1 MIKKIKK
8 IWPLV
13 IIVLALLVGQAE
25 NALAQVSTQGGGT
38 GTTSPSGILY
48 GDGTLHLKTLNI
60 GSNLTF
66 TGGTLSATGG
76 GGSSTFGTTSL
87 SALWPLIY
95 TVTNSLAQFSFGGL
109 GTTTNLV
116 VGHVPY
122 VTGVNTFSDEATGT
136 ITCAGTASCGAGS
149 YVLGSNL
156 VITGSAGSSA
166 SSTLLTDTNTFSGPT
181 NFNATVTF
189 GSFAPVTINNTL
201 FAAALRLTGV
211 TGATKIL
218 FANSAGT
225 VFGMTSL
232 PISFGGT
239 GLTSI
244 GASSTFLTSDGTS
257 ASWETLPAMSS
268 STLLTDTN
276 TFSGVNLFTNASS
289 DFSGTW
295 QTFSPSH
302 FQTAL
307 GFTPVPNTRNINT
320 TYPLAGGGALSADLT
335 LTVAA
340 TSTWFGTPVAG
351 QILAFLNGQNTYV
364 ATTTFS
370 SPLLY
375 SAGNVTCQTAT
386 GSVPG
391 CLSAADWTTFNNKG
405 AGTVTAVTGTYPI
418 ISSGGTTPVI
428 SSGFGT
434 TSTIGIGNNLFL
446 YTNAN
451 GVIIGAASSSLA
463 IPSAGLANT
472 TVTAG
477 SYTNTNLTV
486 NAEGQ
491 ITAASNGSA
500 SGGLTVDP
508 NWNYFQN
515 AAFNNFI
522 APTSTTVGIAIAAS
536 STIGNGTQAGGLTI
550 NGGATT
556 TGSQYFTGI
565 TASRPLYV
573 DSTGKLTSAGTGTSG
588 NCVNWGA
595 NNTLGDAGSACGSG
609 GGGTWP
615 FTPSTNDGQAVQAT
629 TTALWL
635 QATRYALMASGTID
649 VSGTLGSYAIDEQ
662 TVLQASSTNK
672 TTAVGQGAL
681 ASYISQSA
689 TAGETAV
696 GYQALGNATSSPDDT
711 AVGYQALKSSAVL
724 LSGGGNSAFGWTALT
739 VNSTGSNESAFGNV
753 ALSKNTTGGSN
764 SAFGSNA
771 LANNTT
777 GASNVAMGFNA
788 KGANTTGGNN
798 VAIGIAADA
807 IATTSSGDTIV
818 GAQAGHNIS
827 GATGFVGADNTLFG
841 FQSGNGVTLGS
852 RNVLF
857 GPSTIAASMAQITTG
872 SNNISIGNDV
882 AVASPTASNQLDI
895 GNFIYGTG
903 LSSTGSTVSNAFIG
917 LGTTSPFALLSLT
930 GSAGGTSNLFA
941 ISTST
946 SGFATTTAL
955 TIDQNGNLSLLN
967 GGSLNVSGGLTVT
980 PPGNPITSFIVSAL
994 GNIGAGINTLVGTNF
1009 FTIATTSAN
1018 AFSIQDGYGTQVL
1031 NTVTAST
1038 TGSIFTVAATTSPSL
1053 TSAIKLFDVDQ
1064 YGHLTASSTGP
1075 AAPTISCSPSGGTL
1089 AASSNDT
1096 TGDFTTGTLS
1106 TACTVT
1112 FARAYA
1118 TTPEVLFGGG
1128 LVSGLTRSTT
1138 AFTATFSA
1146 AVTGDDVS
1154 YFVVQP

>member
-1 MIKKIKK
+1 MIKKILYKLTL
-8 IWPLV
+8 ILV
-13 IIVLALLVGQAE
+13 AIGILMSTNFAF
-25 NALAQVSTQGGGT
+25 AQVSTQGGGT

-218 FANSAGT
+218 FANSVGA

-257 ASWETLPAMSS
+257 ASWETLPPMSS

-391 CLSAADWTTFNNKG
+391 CLSAADWTTFNGKG

-418 ISSGGTTPVI
+418 ISSGGATPII
-428 SSGFGT
+428 STGFGT
-434 TSTIGIGNNLFL
+434 SSTIGIGNNLFL

-451 GVIIGAASSSLA
+451 GVIVGAASSSLA
-463 IPSAGLANT
+463 IPSTGLANT

-515 AAFNNFI
+515 ATFNNFI

-536 STIGNGTQAGGLTI
+536 STIGNGSVTGGLTI
-550 NGGATT
+550 NGTGTT
-556 TGSQYFTGI
+556 SNLIVTS
-565 TASRPLYV
+565 ASSAGCAQFSAQGLIS
-573 DSTGKLTSAGTGTSG
+573 STG
-588 NCVNWGA
+588 V
-595 NNTLGDAGSACGSG
+595 ACGSG

-615 FTPSTNDGQAVQAT
+615 FTPAINNAQAVQAT
-629 TTALWL
+629 TTALWF
-635 QATRYALMASGTID
+635 QALPYALMASGTID

-681 ASYISQSA
+681 SRYINQSA

-696 GYQALGNATSSPDDT
+696 GYQALGNATSSSDDT
-711 AVGYQALKSSAVL
+711 AVGYQALKSSAIL

-739 VNSTGSNESAFGNV
+739 LNSTGANESAFGNV

-798 VAIGIAADA
+798 VALGIAADA
-807 IATTSSGDTIV
+807 VATTSSGDTIV

-827 GATGFVGADNTLFG
+827 GATGFVGADNTFFG

-857 GPSTIAASMAQITTG
+857 GPSTIAASMAQVTTG

-967 GGSLNVSGGLTVT
+967 GGSLSVSGGLTVT

-1031 NTVTAST
+1031 NTATAST

-1064 YGHLTASSTGP
+1064 YGHFTASSTG
-1075 AAPTISCSPSGGTL
+1075 ATPTISTCGTG
-1089 AASSNDT
+1089 APVMNANANDA
-1096 TGDFTTGTLS
+1096 TGSFTTGTS
-1106 TACTVT
+1106 ASACTIT
-1112 FARAYA
+1112 FAHAYA
-1118 TTPEVLFGGG
+1118 TTPIV
-1128 LVSGLTRSTT
+1128 VISDSNTSAVADISSISTT
-1138 AFTATFSA
+1138 AFTVSLASA
-1146 AVTGDDVS
+1146 LSAVTV
-1154 YFVVQP
+1154 YYIVVQP